1 MHLPRRHRHETQ
13 RLHGCAAD
21 YVRWE
26 RRPAPRAK
34 ISAKTGGK
42 PFGTRSFQAEHRA
55 DAGTDAS
62 DESRSE
68 RWAAAASGGRPVPA
82 ASAGASGGTRT
93 TAAGTASGG
102 SAAARRDPAE
112 GPTTGRTA
120 GVGWQPS

>member
-21 YVRWE
+21 YAHWE

-34 ISAKTGGK
+34 ISAKTGGR
-42 PFGTRSFQAEHRA
+42 PFGTRSFQAEHRE

-68 RWAAAASGGRPVPA
+68 RWAAVAASGGRPVPA

-93 TAAGTASGG
+93 TAAGTA
-102 SAAARRDPAE
+102 RDRKS
-112 GPTTGRTA
+112 TRLN
-120 GVGWQPS
+120 SSHL